1 MPVLNQVYQ
10 RIELLLSA
18 VVGAI
23 LFWIILLIPFDI
35 YEFLN
40 NPGAYEK
47 IYRLNARQTDWQW
60 NYLLKDILIFW
71 LAIIGT
77 TLMIIAFRKAADPRW
92 RIVRTVLTLFIISVI
107 GIGYY
112 QWYLTGFDH

>member
-47 IYRLNARQTDWQW
+47 IYRLNARQTD
-60 NYLLKDILIFW
+60 
-71 LAIIGT
+71 
-77 TLMIIAFRKAADPRW
+77 
-92 RIVRTVLTLFIISVI
+92 
-107 GIGYY
+107 
-112 QWYLTGFDH
+112 